1 MWFKSTLVFSFKDS
15 NTIATMESSHEED
28 TLISTPKKIKQGI
41 TKQNFIYCFSSL
53 ATNISI
59 ILIYVPYFVSLL
71 KLKWN
76 VDNNQVLKVNSK
88 KC

>member
-1 MWFKSTLVFSFKDS
+1 
-15 NTIATMESSHEED
+15 MESSHEED

-71 KLKWN
+71 KLK
-76 VDNNQVLKVNSK
+76 
-88 KC
+88 